1 MPNFDAGHNESNST
15 AGPYGQFRSP
25 APPHYGPAASH
36 PPYPAGSAQFGVPPG
51 PPQTDPRAGF
61 YQPQVAPGVA
71 GNAPGAALAIKPWH
85 VLWIAAAVFLLVA
98 LFVSSSLSWVLLALA
113 CGIGGVYL
121 RQRHTASAV
130 ADGPVQT
137 APPNPLIPLRAMA
150 IPEIF
155 SGTAKIMLRYWPAL
169 LGIPVAI
176 LVGFVLFVFASGA
189 TISTVVVK
197 ATMSVGAGGL
207 ANLDNLMTGMLV
219 VWLVYFVVI
228 AAIALPTDALL
239 ISLTVIATDRA
250 VRGLPIQSRDVL
262 RQARQRMFA
271 VCRLTV
277 VFYAIL
283 FLPQLV
289 LYLMLASSPKVM
301 IALAGPGGLV
311 LAFLVMFPIYFGLG
325 LILSLAPIAVVVEGR
340 GVGAALQRSV
350 QLLKPAFGRILAIHV
365 LWSVCM
371 AVVLWG
377 YFTLLGEQ
385 ILTDLSDSP
394 LLAGVDLLLFAG
406 VLGVMIGFF
415 RVLQALIYTDV
426 RIRREGY
433 DRELMADWNR
443 SVASGLATQ
452 PAMTTGKALL
462 ASAVGVAVIAGL
474 SIAVS
479 AFSGP
484 SDDDVIQALKR
495 SESASIFK
503 NGRPLFHVTDID
515 GAGSG
520 WYVAKIRR
528 DDIQL
533 ETGTV
538 ILQKSADGKLTVV
551 MGPGTA
557 FPCKSLVKSVAKRV
571 VCFDGN

>member
-1 MPNFDAGHNESNST
+1 M
-15 AGPYGQFRSP
+15 
-25 APPHYGPAASH
+25 
-36 PPYPAGSAQFGVPPG
+36 
-51 PPQTDPRAGF
+51 
-61 YQPQVAPGVA
+61 
-71 GNAPGAALAIKPWH
+71 
-85 VLWIAAAVFLLVA
+85 A

>member
-61 YQPQVAPGVA
+61 YQPQVAPGVV

-176 LVGFVLFVFASGA
+176 LVGFVLFVFASRA

>member
-1 MPNFDAGHNESNST
+1 MPNSDAGQNEANSI
-15 AGPYGQFRSP
+15 AGPYGDFRRP
-25 APPHYGPAASH
+25 TPPHYGSAASR
-36 PPYPAGSAQFGVPPG
+36 PPYPAGPAQFGVPPG
-51 PPQTDPRAGF
+51 PPQTDHRAGF
-61 YQPQVAPGVA
+61 YQPQIAPGVA
-71 GNAPGAALAIKPWH
+71 GPAPGAGLVIKPWH
-85 VLWIAAAVFLLVA
+85 LLWMAAAVFLLLA
-98 LFVSSSLSWVLLALA
+98 LFVSSGLNWVLLAVA
-113 CGIGGVYL
+113 CGLSGVYL
-121 RQRHTASAV
+121 RQRHTASTV
-130 ADGPVQT
+130 AAGPAQT
-137 APPNPLIPLRAMA
+137 APTPLIPLRAMA

-155 SGTAKIMLRYWPAL
+155 SGTAKIMVRYWPAL

-176 LVGFVLFVFASGA
+176 LAGFVLFVYASGA
-189 TISTVVVK
+189 TISTIVVK

-219 VWLVYFVVI
+219 IWLVYFVVV
-228 AAIALPTDALL
+228 AVIALPTDALL

-262 RQARQRMFA
+262 RHARHRMFA
-271 VCRLTV
+271 VCRLTL

-289 LYLMLASSPKVM
+289 FYLVLTSSPKVM

-325 LILSLAPIAVVVEGR
+325 LLLSLAPIAVVVEGR

-350 QLLKPAFGRILAIHV
+350 QLLKPAFGRILGIHV

-371 AVVLWG
+371 VVVLWG

-385 ILTDLSDSP
+385 ILTDLFESP

-415 RVLQALIYTDV
+415 RVLQALIYIDV
-426 RIRREGY
+426 RIRQEGY
-433 DRELMADWNR
+433 DRELIADWNR
-443 SVASGLATQ
+443 AAAAGVTTE
-452 PAMTTGKALL
+452 PITTGKTLL
-462 ASAVGVAVIAGL
+462 VATVGVAVIAAL
-474 SIAVS
+474 SIVVS
-479 AFSGP
+479 ALSGP

-533 ETGTV
+533 EAGTV
-538 ILQKSADGKLTVV
+538 ILQKGADGKLTVV